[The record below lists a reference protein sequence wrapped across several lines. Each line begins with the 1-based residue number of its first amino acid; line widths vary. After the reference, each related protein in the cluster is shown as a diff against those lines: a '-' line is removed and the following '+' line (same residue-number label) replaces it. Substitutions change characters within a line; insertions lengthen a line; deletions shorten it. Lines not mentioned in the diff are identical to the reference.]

1 MTDGTDYSA
10 EIDRMLGGG
19 SSDPAP
25 GAPLPSSDPPAGGQV
40 TNPGLGEHGHEAP
53 GGLPR
58 EDPQLVAMRDQLNAA
73 NQRAA
78 ELGAQLANR
87 PPLPTAE
94 GTTQQQPQ
102 NVELLKKQLED
113 SFLKDPGGTLLS
125 MAAYMQT
132 ENQKVVAAEIAKA
145 TGGIKSDVTG
155 GNVAAFRAKMQ
166 ADPILAPAVDEFD
179 KLIKDIGPNLTP
191 GNMSQQLDALAS
203 TALGNT
209 FRNRLPGSRQQAPPA
224 WGGGLSATPDTGRG
238 APTGASK
245 LSTEQEE
252 YVKTMAELGLSKDVI
267 NERLKNW
274 EHEGGFTK
282 QS

>member
-1 MTDGTDYSA
+1 MSETDYTA
-10 EIDRMLGGG
+10 EIERMLGGAG
-19 SSDPAP
+19 DNPTP
-25 GAPLPSSDPPAGGQV
+25 GAPPSEGATPPPAGV
-40 TNPGLGEHGHEAP
+40 TNPALGEHGHVAP

-94 GTTQQQPQ
+94 GTIQPAVPVQ
-102 NVELLKKQLED
+102 NVEQLKKQLED
-113 SFLKDPGGTLLS
+113 AFLKDPGGTLLS

-132 ENQKVVAAEIAKA
+132 ENQKLTEAAIAKA
-145 TGGIKSDVTG
+145 TGGMKSDLTG
-155 GNVAAFRAKMQ
+155 GNVDAFRAKMA
-166 ADPILAPAVDEFD
+166 ADPILAPAVEEFD

-191 GNMSQQLDALAS
+191 GNMSKQLDALAS

-209 FRNRLPGSRQQAPPA
+209 FRNRLPGARQTQPPA
-224 WGGGLSATPDTGRG
+224 WGGGLTATPDSGQTNLPSQ
-238 APTGASK
+238 AK
-245 LSTEQEE
+245 LTTEMEE
-252 YVKTMAELGLSKDVI
+252 YVKTMADMGLPREVI

-274 EHEGGFTK
+274 DHEGGFTK
-282 QS
+282 R

>member
-1 MTDGTDYSA
+1 MSEDYTA
-10 EIDRMLGGG
+10 EIERMLGGAG
-19 SSDPAP
+19 DNPTP
-25 GAPLPSSDPPAGGQV
+25 GAPPAGDPLPSGQVQNPALNEHGGQ
-40 TNPGLGEHGHEAP
+40 AP

-78 ELGAQLANR
+78 ELAVQLNSR
-87 PPLPTAE
+87 PPLPTSD
-94 GTTQQQPQ
+94 GTTQQPQQ
-102 NVELLKKQLED
+102 NVEQLKKQLED

-145 TGGIKSDVTG
+145 TGGMKSDLTG
-155 GNVAAFRAKMQ
+155 GNVDAFRAKMQ
-166 ADPILAPAVDEFD
+166 ADPILAPAVEEFD
-179 KLIKDIGPNLTP
+179 KLIKEVGPNLTP
-191 GNMSQQLDALAS
+191 GNMSKQLDALAS

-209 FRNRLPGSRQQAPPA
+209 FRNRLPGQRQTQPPA
-224 WGGGLSATPDTGRG
+224 WGGGSTSTPDSGQPN
-238 APTGASK
+238 APGPSR

-252 YVKTMAELGLSKDVI
+252 YVRTMGDLGVPKEVI

-274 EHEGGFTK
+274 DHEGGFTK
-282 QS
+282 R

>member
-1 MTDGTDYSA
+1 MTSPDYSA
-10 EIDRMLGGG
+10 EIERMLGGAG
-19 SSDPAP
+19 GDPTP
-25 GAPLPSSDPPAGGQV
+25 GAPPSDDPVTSTIVNPAL
-40 TNPGLGEHGHEAP
+40 NEHGQQAP

-58 EDPQLVAMRDQLNAA
+58 EDPAVVALRDQLHAA
-73 NQRAA
+73 NARAA
-78 ELGAQLANR
+78 ELGAQLASR

-94 GTTQQQPQ
+94 GTAPPAQVPAD
-102 NVELLKKQLED
+102 VERLKKQLED

-132 ENQKVVAAEIAKA
+132 ENQKMTEAAIAKA

-166 ADPILAPAVDEFD
+166 SDPILAPAVDEFD
-179 KLIKDIGPNLTP
+179 KLIKEIGPNLTP

-209 FRNRLPGSRQQAPPA
+209 FRSRLPGARQQAPPA
-224 WGGGLSATPDTGRG
+224 WGGGMTATPDSGMQSTGPG
-238 APTGASK
+238 PSK
-245 LSTEQEE
+245 MTTEQQE
-252 YVKTMAELGLSKDVI
+252 YVKTMIDLGLSKEVI

-274 EHEGGFTK
+274 DHEGGFTK
-282 QS
+282 Q